1 MTASAIIY
9 LHGFLSSPQSVK
21 ARLVGDYLRAQA
33 APFDYLVPALP
44 EEPGSAL
51 AVAERTVQE
60 QRAAGKTSIALIG
73 SSMGGFY
80 ATVLAQRHGLR
91 AVLINPSVR
100 PHLRIQQ
107 FFGENTNPYS
117 GRRFVLDTSDA
128 DELARMVPH
137 AITSPDNFWLLVQTG
152 DLVLDYREAV
162 QFYAGC
168 KQTVEQGGDHQ
179 FQRFERH
186 LPAVVDFLTR

>member
-1 MTASAIIY
+1 MTTTIIY
-9 LHGFLSSPQSVK
+9 LHGFLSSPQSAK
-21 ARLVGDYLRAQA
+21 ARLVGDYLQARA
-33 APFDYLVPALP
+33 PRFNYVVPALP
-44 EEPGSAL
+44 EEPGCAL
-51 AVAERTVQE
+51 AAAERAVLE
-60 QRAAGKTSIALIG
+60 QRLAGKTSIALIG

-100 PHLRIQQ
+100 PHSRIHQ
-107 FFGENTNPYS
+107 FFGENSNPYS
-117 GRRFVLDTSDA
+117 GRRFVLNATHA
-128 DELARMVPH
+128 DELAQM
-137 AITSPDNFWLLVQTG
+137 ASQCITETENFWLLVQSG

-179 FQRFERH
+179 FQGFERY
-186 LPAVVDFLTR
+186 LPDIVDFLTR